1 MTGFES
7 KRQMSQDK
15 LNDDDAQGYIAE
27 MHHANDYDR
36 SDASILTEWIA
47 FVVALLLNAVLA
59 FAVWRFV

>member
-1 MTGFES
+1 MTGYNS
-7 KRQMSQDK
+7 KRSAAQAK
-15 LNDDDAQGYIAE
+15 LDDDDAQGYIAE
-27 MHHANDYDR
+27 MHHANDDDR